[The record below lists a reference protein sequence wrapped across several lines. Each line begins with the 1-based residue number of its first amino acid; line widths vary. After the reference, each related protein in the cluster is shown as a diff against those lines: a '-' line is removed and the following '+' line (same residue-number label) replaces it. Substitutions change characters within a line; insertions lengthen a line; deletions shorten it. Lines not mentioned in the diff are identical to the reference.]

1 MIYSLRRKFI
11 LICTASFLTVLLIM
25 IGVIF
30 ASNRIKQNNM
40 IDMMCDIISEN
51 GGAFPEQ
58 PTPEFNNIE
67 HSRPMPDFID
77 QETPFSIRYF
87 IVYYDKSERISKV
100 DTTFI
105 SSVSEENAKQWA
117 DIVVEKNKERGW
129 YNDYRYKIYE
139 TNGNPT
145 VVFINGSMFR
155 SMNIF
160 YMLST
165 AGTFAIS
172 GLAVVVLIIILSKF
186 AVRPAAESYEKQKQ
200 FVTDANHELKTPL
213 TLILTNVDIAESEL
227 GKNEWLDDIRYEG
240 QQMSALV
247 NKLVTLSRMDEEKQ
261 NEGFESF
268 NLSEAVNDVYSEFSE
283 LANLKG
289 KKISSEIIDKVLY
302 YGSESE
308 VRQLVSILLDNAIKY
323 CDESGEIRLE
333 IHYKK
338 HPVITVSNTFDNVN
352 KTDLDKLF
360 DRFYRSDKA
369 RTSGSGFGIG
379 LSIAQSIVHRH
390 HGDIR
395 AIRKDDNTICF
406 RIKL

>member
-155 SMNIF
+155 SMNIS

-172 GLAVVVLIIILSKF
+172 GLAVVVLILS
-186 AVRPAAESYEKQKQ
+186 
-200 FVTDANHELKTPL
+200 
-213 TLILTNVDIAESEL
+213 LIHI
-227 GKNEWLDDIRYEG
+227 
-240 QQMSALV
+240 
-247 NKLVTLSRMDEEKQ
+247 
-261 NEGFESF
+261 
-268 NLSEAVNDVYSEFSE
+268 
-283 LANLKG
+283 
-289 KKISSEIIDKVLY
+289 
-302 YGSESE
+302 
-308 VRQLVSILLDNAIKY
+308 
-323 CDESGEIRLE
+323 
-333 IHYKK
+333 
-338 HPVITVSNTFDNVN
+338 
-352 KTDLDKLF
+352 
-360 DRFYRSDKA
+360 
-369 RTSGSGFGIG
+369 
-379 LSIAQSIVHRH
+379 
-390 HGDIR
+390 
-395 AIRKDDNTICF
+395 
-406 RIKL
+406 

>member
-155 SMNIF
+155 SMNIS

-289 KKISSEIIDKVLY
+289 KKISSEIIDNVLY
-302 YGSESE
+302 YGCES
-308 VRQLVSILLDNAIKY
+308 RY
-323 CDESGEIRLE
+323 
-333 IHYKK
+333 
-338 HPVITVSNTFDNVN
+338 VN
-352 KTDLDKLF
+352 LCQ
-360 DRFYRSDKA
+360 FYL
-369 RTSGSGFGIG
+369 IM
-379 LSIAQSIVHRH
+379 Q
-390 HGDIR
+390 
-395 AIRKDDNTICF
+395 
-406 RIKL
+406 